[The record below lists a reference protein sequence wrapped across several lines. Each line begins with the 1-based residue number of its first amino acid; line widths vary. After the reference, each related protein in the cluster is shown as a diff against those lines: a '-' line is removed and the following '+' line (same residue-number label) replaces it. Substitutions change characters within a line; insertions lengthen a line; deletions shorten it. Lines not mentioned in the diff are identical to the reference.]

1 MGMIEISREKRQE
14 GLEEMLEVRMA
25 KNFSILRTHTNQR
38 LRRKKKWTQSYLKWT
53 QSPGETYKPLIEDN
67 IFRR

>member
-38 LRRKKKWTQSYLKWT
+38 LRRKKKKRENTF
-53 QSPGETYKPLIEDN
+53 EDK
-67 IFRR
+67 

>member
-38 LRRKKKWTQSYLKWT
+38 LRRKKKWTVLQ
-53 QSPGETYKPLIEDN
+53 
-67 IFRR
+67 RC